1 MKPLYGLYEYY
12 PHFSDSDKLYF
23 ELWAKIN
30 PVENEI
36 IICESCESMFDS
48 LSFSAVEKYAVSLKR
63 LGNESQFMQLRD
75 FPCRIFIHGTNN
87 DEAGLKARKRIRQ
100 NIKNKIITEHILPK
114 GRKNANEYIRI
125 AEFRRGI
132 LMRYL
137 IHTCNDRLWYV

>member
-1 MKPLYGLYEYY
+1 MVSVPFITPRSVKTKFFNIPQGVVKPLYGLYEYY

-36 IICESCESMFDS
+36 IICESCESMFDA

-75 FPCRIFIHGTNN
+75 LPCRIFIHGTNN
-87 DEAGLKARKRIRQ
+87 DEAGLKARKNDLHKEEKNINIFELSFRI
-100 NIKNKIITEHILPK
+100 I
-114 GRKNANEYIRI
+114 
-125 AEFRRGI
+125 
-132 LMRYL
+132 
-137 IHTCNDRLWYV
+137 